1 MVFWRRTEVNSME
14 RKKILAA
21 QIAGK
26 AAKKALWKDVD
37 RTTCMTF
44 NQPKAPTDLK
54 RFKSGK

>member
-1 MVFWRRTEVNSME
+1 ME

>member
-1 MVFWRRTEVNSME
+1 MVFWRRTEVNSVE
-14 RKKILAA
+14 REKTLAA
-21 QIAGK
+21 QIARN
-26 AAKKALWKDVD
+26 AAEKALWKDVD

>member
-1 MVFWRRTEVNSME
+1 MVFWRRTEVNSVE
-14 RKKILAA
+14 REKTLAA

-26 AAKKALWKDVD
+26 AAEKARRKDVD

-54 RFKSGK
+54 RFESGK

>member
-1 MVFWRRTEVNSME
+1 ME

-44 NQPKAPTDLK
+44 NQPSLYGFN
-54 RFKSGK
+54 RYVQLRR